1 MRSTVTTVLMMFP
14 ALGFAAG
21 PRLDLS
27 DPGLPLQIVRPLD
40 RQAFIL
46 TLDGKWSGTPA
57 AATHYVNLVF
67 PDGGRHSHRVLDD
80 AAFRRGEVRVLIEEY
95 QLVRHG
101 IADTGQF
108 GIEITVGE
116 PLERGGKAEV
126 VSNLFFV
133 EWPILRK
140 IVRSR
145 PRSRYTETPP
155 LDAFPLPDH
164 APARDPIPSPRKV
177 VPEGKPKGDGK

>member
-1 MRSTVTTVLMMFP
+1 MRYTFSTVLMLFP

-21 PRLDLS
+21 PRLELS
-27 DPGLPLQIVRPLD
+27 DPGLPLQLVRPLD
-40 RQAFIL
+40 RQAFVL
-46 TLDGKWSGTPA
+46 TLDGKWTGTPA

-67 PDGGRHSHRVLDD
+67 PDGGRHAHRVLDD

-108 GIEITVGE
+108 GVEITVGE
-116 PLERGGKAEV
+116 PLEPGGNAEV
-126 VSNLFFV
+126 VSDLFFV

-140 IVRSR
+140 IIRYR
-145 PRSRYTETPP
+145 PRSRFSETAP
-155 LDAFPLPDH
+155 LDVFPLPD
-164 APARDPIPSPRKV
+164 RDTMPPPRK
-177 VPEGKPKGDGK
+177 VPEGKE